1 MDTVDRRPDRTLLI
15 VVAAVAALVV
25 IALIVVF
32 TRGGAAPLD
41 ESTPAGVVQR
51 YTEAVIA
58 GDEEAARGYLAADVR
73 DGCER
78 LDPGA
83 LDDVRV
89 TLESTIDRGDNADVD
104 VSIVTTSSGGLF
116 GPSEYRTE
124 ESFALV
130 REGERWVID
139 SAPWQ
144 FAVCVEVAP

>member
-1 MDTVDRRPDRTLLI
+1 MDTDARRPDRTLFI
-15 VVAAVAALVV
+15 VIAAVAALVV

-58 GDEEAARGYLAADVR
+58 GDEESARGYLAADVR

-78 LDPGA
+78 LDPGP

-89 TLESTIDRGDNADVD
+89 ALEATTERGDTADVD
-104 VSIVTTSSGGLF
+104 VSVVTTSSGGLF
-116 GPSEYRTE
+116 GPSEYRSE
-124 ESFALV
+124 ESFGLV
-130 REGERWVID
+130 REAEGWVID

-144 FAVCVEVAP
+144 FAVCMEVAP